1 MEKDKGEK
9 DMHKTGWT
17 NMELPPHLKKAR
29 EEQEKE
35 VSKKK
40 EEDASE
46 KDLKFTTAE
55 EYMNSESELDLNS
68 SEEPKWEYS
77 HLIS

>member
-1 MEKDKGEK
+1 MSNEK
-9 DMHKTGWT
+9 DMHKTGWA
-17 NMELPPHLKKAR
+17 NIDLPPHLKKAR

-35 VSKKK
+35 ISKKK
-40 EEDASE
+40 EEDAAE

-68 SEEPKWEYS
+68 SE
-77 HLIS
+77 